1 VATLARTTFF
11 GREREKE
18 RVAELVGRVPLVTL
32 TGVGGAGKT
41 RLAAEVAGGVEGGVC
56 WCELAALRTNDSV
69 AAAVA
74 SELGRDDAEAEPA
87 VAVAEALADAGVLLV
102 LDNCEHVL
110 DGAAELVDH
119 VIHALPDA
127 RVLATSREP
136 LGIEGEQVVTL
147 GPLGPEAVELFA
159 DRARLAVWDFELTDA
174 TTEDVARI
182 CERLDRLPLAIELAA
197 ARIRSLSPAEIVE
210 HLDHRF
216 ELLARPRARGEER
229 HRTLRATVDWSYRL
243 LEEPE
248 RRVFERLSVVASRC
262 DAEAARAIC
271 GGSGVESDSV
281 LDVLD
286 RLVERSLVTARTDGG
301 VTRFGMLETLR
312 EYARDRL
319 RDRGELESML
329 DLHADWYALLA
340 DRHARNVE
348 SDWTLEAFTEGI
360 ATFEEVRSAVAWS
373 IEWDRS
379 PLRAFRLV
387 RPLWVMAHSRHARE
401 IATMCEAALARWP
414 TGGGELRQVALGSA
428 AVAHFVSG
436 DADAARARAAEAE
449 QAEAEGAGPAL
460 LAHRAAALVA
470 YAFDADP
477 EAALARLERV
487 IEVAQQTGVRTI
499 EAEMSVLA
507 AQAMAASGRREE
519 AIELAESVR
528 DRARR
533 LGSPFLEAWAIYI
546 LGTIVIDEPERA
558 EACFRESLALASVT
572 KYSLT
577 VGNSL
582 RQLARLAARD
592 GRDAEAATLF
602 ADAIAHF
609 EATEDHSQ
617 SWDALR
623 SASLLLASRGNRELA
638 ARVLA
643 SSRRDPRA
651 RAIPP
656 LEAPELNALRADLD
670 AELRAAV
677 PARLAELVPLVLAEL
692 GASNATGVRPPEGAG
707 VRLQPDPA
715 SGAAAQSPS
724 AAAPTAA
731 DNAFRRDGELWQLSF
746 AGQIIHMPDLKG
758 LHDLARLLA
767 APGDEIHALD
777 LGAGADGAAPQGH
790 AGELLDDEARAAYK
804 ARIEELREE
813 RELAEAANDTVRA
826 ERAQEELEAI
836 TDALGSAYGLGGRA
850 RRAGDQAE
858 RARSAVTWRIRSA
871 IARIEAVHPALGRH
885 LKNSVRTGTFCAYTP
900 EQPVDWRL

>member
-41 RLAAEVAGGVEGGVC
+41 RLAAEVAGDVESEVC
-56 WCELAALRTNDSV
+56 WCELAALRTDDSV
-69 AAAVA
+69 APAVA
-74 SELGRDDAEAEPA
+74 SELGRDDAEGEPA
-87 VAVAEALADAGVLLV
+87 AAVAEALEDGGILLV

-119 VIHALPDA
+119 VIRALPGA

-136 LGIEGEQVVTL
+136 LGVEGEQVVAL

-159 DRARLAVWDFELTDA
+159 DRARLGVWDFELSEA
-174 TTEDVARI
+174 TTADVARI
-182 CERLDRLPLAIELAA
+182 CERLDGLPLAIELAA
-197 ARIRSLSPAEIVE
+197 ARVRSLSPAEIVE

-243 LEEPE
+243 LGE
-248 RRVFERLSVVASRC
+248 RERLVFERLSVVASRC
-262 DAEAARAIC
+262 DADAARAIC
-271 GGSGVESDSV
+271 GGSGVASDSV
-281 LDVLD
+281 LDLLD
-286 RLVERSLVTARTDGG
+286 RLVERSLVTARTEGG

-319 RDRGELESML
+319 RDRGELENML

-340 DRHARNVE
+340 DRHARDVE
-348 SDWTLEAFTEGI
+348 SDWTLETFNEGV
-360 ATFEEVRSAVAWS
+360 ASFEEVRSAVAWS

-401 IATMCEAALARWP
+401 IATMCEAALHRWP
-414 TGGGELRQVALGSA
+414 TGGGELRQVALGAA

-436 DADAARARAAEAE
+436 NAHAARERAEEAERAEAD
-449 QAEAEGAGPAL
+449 GAGPAL

-470 YAFDADP
+470 YAFEADP
-477 EAALARLERV
+477 EAALPRLEGV
-487 IEVAQQTGVRTI
+487 IEVARETGVRTI

-533 LGSPFLEAWAIYI
+533 LGSPFVEAWAIYI
-546 LGTIVIDEPERA
+546 MGTIVIDEPERA
-558 EACFRESLALASVT
+558 EACFRESLALARVT

-582 RQLARLAARD
+582 RQLARLAARA
-592 GRDAEAATLF
+592 GRDEEAATLF
-602 ADAIAHF
+602 ADAISHF
-609 EATEDHSQ
+609 AATEDHSQ

-623 SASLLLASRGNRELA
+623 SAALLLASRGNRELA

-643 SSRRDPRA
+643 SSHRDPRA

-656 LEAPELNALRADLD
+656 LEAPELGALRDDLD
-670 AELRAAV
+670 AELAAAV
-677 PARLAELVPLVLAEL
+677 PARLAELVPVVIAEL
-692 GASNATGVRPPEGAG
+692 REAGDG
-707 VRLQPDPA
+707 VRLKPDPEEPEPA
-715 SGAAAQSPS
+715 G
-724 AAAPTAA
+724 
-731 DNAFRRDGELWQLSF
+731 NAFHRDGELRQLSF
-746 AGQIIHMPDLKG
+746 DGETVHMPDLKG

-767 APGDEIHALD
+767 APGEEIHALD
-777 LGAGADGAAPQGH
+777 LGSGADGGAPQGH
-790 AGELLDDEARAAYK
+790 AGEVLDDKARAAYK
-804 ARIEELREE
+804 VRIDELREE
-813 RELAEAANDTVRA
+813 RELAEAANDAVRA
-826 ERAQEELEAI
+826 ERAREELEAI
-836 TDALGSAYGLGGRA
+836 TEALGSAYGLGGRA
-850 RRAGDQAE
+850 RKAGDHAE

-871 IARIEAVHPALGRH
+871 ISRIEAVHPALGRH